1 MAFLSIVIPVYNVKN
16 YLRQSLDSI
25 FCQKGTQEFEVIAVN
40 DGSTDCSLD
49 IIREYEHRY
58 KNIRVINKPN
68 EGVSTT
74 RNRGLEE
81 ATGEYIFFMDADD
94 LLSPFFFS
102 TIIPLLKEHKIDI
115 LAWNY
120 ATFYRHPRFSQIQK
134 LEIQYIDCDKNN
146 NSAFNYLMK
155 VGSAVSLETK
165 IIRREI
171 LKDLRFDTNM
181 SYGEDLFFSWK
192 VILRAKGIGYLNYS
206 LYYYRQTG
214 QGAVSIYHP
223 NLYENYQKGF
233 KDMLNFVRN
242 ENIESDVLN
251 KEINYH
257 FARRLPALTHME
269 YRAPYSQQKKEA
281 RLLEIIG
288 DEFIKTALIE
298 DKRLI
303 GRLYDWARNRNV
315 KQMLKQVRREA
326 LTSRLLFPLKRL
338 LK

>member
-1 MAFLSIVIPVYNVKN
+1 MVYLSIVIPVYNVKN

-25 FCQKGTQEFEVIAVN
+25 FSQKGTHEFEVIAVN

-58 KNIRVINKPN
+58 KKLRVINKHN

-81 ATGEYIFFMDADD
+81 ASGEYIFFMDADD

-102 TIIPLLKEHKIDI
+102 TVIPLLREQKFDI

-120 ATFYRHPRFSQIQK
+120 ATFYRHPKFIPIPK
-134 LEIQYIDCDKNN
+134 ADIIFIENDKNRN
-146 NSAFNYLMK
+146 TAFDYLMK
-155 VGSAVSLETK
+155 VGSAVSLGTK
-165 IIRREI
+165 IFRRQI
-171 LKDLRFDTNM
+171 LKDIRFDENM

-192 VILRAKGIGYLNYS
+192 AILRANEIGYLNYN

-214 QGAVSIYHP
+214 QGAVSRYHP
-223 NLYENYQKGF
+223 NLYENYRKGF

-242 ENIESDVLN
+242 ENIESDFIR
-251 KEINYH
+251 KEIYYH

-269 YRAPYSQQKKEA
+269 YKAPYSQQKKEG
-281 RLLEIIG
+281 RLLDIIC
-288 DEFIKTALIE
+288 DEFIKTSLIE

-303 GRLYDWARNRNV
+303 GRLYDWARTKNV
-315 KQMLKQVRREA
+315 KQMLKRARREA
-326 LTSRLLFPLKRL
+326 LISRLLFPLKKL
-338 LK
+338 IK

>member
-1 MAFLSIVIPVYNVKN
+1 MVNLSIVIPVYNVKN
-16 YLRQSLDSI
+16 YLKQTLDSI
-25 FCQKGTQEFEVIAVN
+25 FSQKGNHEFEVIAIN

-58 KNIRVINKPN
+58 NTLRVINKHN

-81 ATGEYIFFMDADD
+81 ASGEYIFFMDADD

-102 TIIPLLKEHKIDI
+102 TVMPLLRDQKFDI

-120 ATFYRHPRFSQIQK
+120 ATFYRHPKFMPIPKTDMISVESDINR
-134 LEIQYIDCDKNN
+134 NT
-146 NSAFNYLMK
+146 AFDYLMK
-155 VGSAVSLETK
+155 VGSAVSPCTK
-165 IIRREI
+165 LFRREI
-171 LKDLRFDTNM
+171 LKDIRFDVNM

-192 VILRAKGIGYLNYS
+192 AILRAKEIGYLNYN

-214 QGAVSIYHP
+214 QGSVSRYHP

-233 KDMLNFVRN
+233 KDILNFVKG
-242 ENIESDVLN
+242 ENIESDFLR
-251 KEINYH
+251 KEIYYH
-257 FARRLPALTHME
+257 FALRLPALIKME

-288 DEFIKTALIE
+288 DEFIRNALIG
-298 DKRLI
+298 DNRLT
-303 GRLYDWARNRNV
+303 GKLYDRARNRNV
-315 KQMLKQVRREA
+315 RQMLRQVRLES
-326 LTSRLLFPLKRL
+326 LISRLLFPIKRL
-338 LK
+338 IK